1 MKKNIL
7 FAFILML
14 SSVSFTSAQGSKNM
28 QSQEPA
34 EAKRTEMKKLDGLIG
49 QWSGSGW
56 IMREKGK
63 ETFNGTETVQR
74 KLDGLALLV
83 EGNFKNKEGVI
94 VHQTLAVLSPNT
106 KTKNYDFRT
115 YLANGMNGEQELKAI
130 GGSWQ
135 WGFQVPN
142 GIIRYDIKIE
152 NDMWI
157 ETGEMSRDDGKTWMK
172 FFEMNLKRVK

>member
-1 MKKNIL
+1 MKKDIL
-7 FAFILML
+7 FAFILTL
-14 SSVSFTSAQGSKNM
+14 SSVLFAAAQGGKNM
-28 QSQEPA
+28 QPQESA
-34 EAKRTEMKKLDGLIG
+34 EAKRAEMKKLDGLIG

-56 IMREKGK
+56 IMHEKGR
-63 ETFNGTETVQR
+63 ETFTGTETVQR

-94 VHQTLAVLSPNT
+94 VHETLAVLSPNT

-115 YLANGMNGEQELKAI
+115 YLANGMNGEQELKAV

-135 WGFQVPN
+135 WGFQIPN
-142 GIIRYDIKIE
+142 GAIRYDIKIE
-152 NDMWI
+152 NNTWI

>member
-14 SSVSFTSAQGSKNM
+14 SSVSFAAAQDSKNM
-28 QSQEPA
+28 QPQELK
-34 EAKRTEMKKLDGLIG
+34 EAKRAEMKKLDGLIG

-56 IMREKGK
+56 IMHEKGK
-63 ETFNGTETVQR
+63 ETFVGTETVQR
-74 KLDGLALLV
+74 KIGGLALLV
-83 EGNFKNKEGVI
+83 EGNFKDKEGVVI
-94 VHQTLAVLSPNT
+94 HDTLAVISPNMKT
-106 KTKNYDFRT
+106 KTYDFQT
-115 YLANGMNGEQELKAI
+115 YLANGISGEQELKAV
-130 GGSWQ
+130 GSSWQ
-135 WGFQVPN
+135 WGFKIPN

-152 NDMWI
+152 NETWL